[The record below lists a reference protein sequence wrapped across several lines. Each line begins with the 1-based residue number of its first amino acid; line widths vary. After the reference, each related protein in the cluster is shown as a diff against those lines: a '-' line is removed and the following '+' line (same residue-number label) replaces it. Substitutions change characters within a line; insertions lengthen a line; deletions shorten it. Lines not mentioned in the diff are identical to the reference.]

1 MLQYSHDAGRTWT
14 LVQEGCFPGSP
25 GVAGCKGSGHEF
37 TEPTV
42 YNAGDYERWTR
53 VTVVIPRN
61 VAARYITKQTN
72 NLILLIL
79 QINVGIFL

>member
-61 VAARYITKQTN
+61 VAARYITKQTK